1 MLTSRG
7 PVEDNKLTVHVMSEV
22 GVTKSLS
29 QFSDSAEA
37 NDIRLVDAG
46 RLTPCL
52 PFLLP
57 LLYDCYSYH
66 YIITTTNIST
76 TIRLLLPPPPLLA
89 HVMHCILQVG
99 PWRDVGGECEGGQAL
114 PQRRG
119 QAGGGGQETLHP
131 ASEELRDSHY
141 KGILQSRSEAYVCV
155 CKYVCLYLD
164 CMCIDRNES
173 THFISLCV

>member
-46 RLTPCL
+46 RLTPCP

-76 TIRLLLPPPPLLA
+76 T
-89 HVMHCILQVG
+89 
-99 PWRDVGGECEGGQAL
+99 
-114 PQRRG
+114 
-119 QAGGGGQETLHP
+119 TTY
-131 ASEELRDSHY
+131 HY
-141 KGILQSRSEAYVCV
+141 HHHQYH
-155 CKYVCLYLD
+155 YY
-164 CMCIDRNES
+164 
-173 THFISLCV
+173 